1 MDDTMKGNLDL
12 IIIGKFE
19 TIDYAGFSKLPIDRL
34 DMYRELVQLR
44 MVYQDGGFHHFLDIF
59 NKAKFGRY
67 YEQSSYTERRGMY
80 NIWNLPSLNPALAVT
95 PMLNNGLNVRIINNL
110 DSEFDIFIE
119 LAQSMKRPLIAI
131 STTFLLSWGVIGKLI
146 KKIREKVDNPTF
158 IIGGAFINDQVAIN
172 GGAAHLEKPLRKYGI
187 SYAIHSYNSEVDLYN
202 LVSNIESKDFS
213 KVNNLI
219 FFEDDKVTFTKEQ
232 WNSPYI
238 LENDIPPW
246 DKIDLPENN
255 KTIQLRSSS
264 GCAFKCSFCTY
275 PVQSKGFHP
284 AEMDY
289 LKAQLE
295 IIKHMKIDNLIF
307 IDDTPNFPVQR
318 FKAMLK
324 LLQQYDFRWFAF
336 IRAQYIDDEI
346 ARMMKES
353 GCDGVYLGIESA
365 DNQILKYMK
374 KAANN
379 KIYMQGVEYLKRYD
393 ITTFAAFIIGFP
405 GETSETIQTNI
416 DFIKQSGIDY
426 YSLKEFWY
434 APNAPIAK
442 KAEKFGLEGQGNKW
456 KHNTMTSQE
465 ASSIKLEI
473 FNDVNESVYLDSDSG
488 LWYLAYLRD
497 QNYGWNTIEKSQR
510 LIVEMLRRDNQN
522 KYNQKQDLLDKF
534 ATTIKHK
541 KPQQKLQPKKP
552 QQKLQPKKPQQKL
565 QPINM

>member
-1 MDDTMKGNLDL
+1 MKEKTDL

-19 TIDYAGFSKLPIDRL
+19 TVNYKGYSLFPIDRIDL
-34 DMYRELVQLR
+34 YRDLVQLR
-44 MVYQDGGFHHFLDIF
+44 MIYQDGGFHHFLDIF

-67 YEQSSYTERRGMY
+67 YEQSSYSERREMY
-80 NIWNLPSLNPALAVT
+80 NIWNLPSLNPALAAT
-95 PMLNNGLNVRIINNL
+95 PMINHGLNCRIINNL
-110 DSEFDIFIE
+110 DSDFDIFIE
-119 LAQSMKRPLIAI
+119 LAQSMERPLIGI
-131 STTFLLSWGVIGKLI
+131 STTFLLTWTVIGKLI
-146 KKIREKVDNPTF
+146 EQIRENVDNPTF

-172 GGAAHLEKPLRKYGI
+172 GGVAHLEKPLRKFGI
-187 SYAIHSYNSEVDLYN
+187 SYAIHSYNSEYDLYN

-213 KVNNLI
+213 KVNNLV
-219 FFEDDKVTFTKEQ
+219 FFEDDQFTFTKEQ

-246 DKIDLPENN
+246 DKIDFPKNN

-264 GCAFKCSFCTY
+264 GCTFKCSFCTY

-295 IIKHMKIDNLIF
+295 IIKHMDIENLIF
-307 IDDTPNFPVQR
+307 IDDTPNFPVPR

-324 LLQQYDFRWFAF
+324 LLKQYDFRWYSF
-336 IRAQYIDDEI
+336 IRAQYIDDGI

-379 KIYMQGVEYLKRYD
+379 EIYMRGVENLKKYD

-416 DFIKQSGIDY
+416 NFIKQSGIDY

-434 APNAPIAK
+434 APNAPIAA
-442 KAEKFGLEGQGNKW
+442 KANQFGLEGFGNKW

-465 ASSIKLEI
+465 ASTVKLEI

-497 QNYGWNTIEKSQR
+497 QNYDWNTIEKTQR
-510 LIVEMLRRDNQN
+510 IIVEMLRLDNDN
-522 KYNQKQDLLDKF
+522 KYMEKDDLVDQF
-534 ATTIKHK
+534 NEIISK
-541 KPQQKLQPKKP
+541 KCS
-552 QQKLQPKKPQQKL
+552 
-565 QPINM
+565 